1 MTRCIQRECKCH
13 CFVLMLTLVF
23 NYSMDIV
30 SCSLLALSLRY
41 VQYVTNL
48 TSSTA
53 ELQIAHADQ
62 GPLEPV
68 IRIFE
73 ESFSTQS
80 MFKTHTEETRDWDV
94 IYPFSQFLESYTIQV
109 PFNRSLSIE
118 ENQHLPL
125 LSTSRVSYDS
135 FTKTRHLTL
144 MSYHPTLVWTVISFS
159 ANVSS
164 WSIGEADPF
173 PYEHRYIVKI
183 VSGWESNAWRMDV
196 SYAAE
201 SDMDRLKIDFS
212 GLLRETLGHN
222 GWTKNKW
229 LNMTKE
235 NTPEWVTGAYVASVN
250 KVYYL

>member
-94 IYPFSQFLESYTIQV
+94 IYPFSQFLESYTIPV

-118 ENQHLPL
+118 ENQAWMQSLYCIYFLKFLTGLRKKQMSPAT
-125 LSTSRVSYDS
+125 LSTV
-135 FTKTRHLTL
+135 
-144 MSYHPTLVWTVISFS
+144 
-159 ANVSS
+159 
-164 WSIGEADPF
+164 
-173 PYEHRYIVKI
+173 
-183 VSGWESNAWRMDV
+183 
-196 SYAAE
+196 
-201 SDMDRLKIDFS
+201 DF
-212 GLLRETLGHN
+212 L
-222 GWTKNKW
+222 
-229 LNMTKE
+229 
-235 NTPEWVTGAYVASVN
+235 
-250 KVYYL
+250 